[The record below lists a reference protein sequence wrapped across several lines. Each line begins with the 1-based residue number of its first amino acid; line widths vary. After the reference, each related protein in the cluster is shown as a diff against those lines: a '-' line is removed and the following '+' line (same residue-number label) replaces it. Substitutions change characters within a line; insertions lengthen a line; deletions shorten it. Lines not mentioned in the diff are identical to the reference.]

1 MFLAPDAANRVRRD
15 WCCELPDQATPCR
28 ESFSGRL
35 KSADMAVSPRII
47 RRVSVVN
54 RLAITAASSRWAL
67 STCGRNAKTKKA
79 RRAESAGFYAIF
91 SRLRG
96 PRLTEA

>member
-67 STCGRNAKTKKA
+67 STCGRNAKTKKPA
-79 RRAESAGFYAIF
+79 GLSRRASTQY
-91 SRLRG
+91 SRGCGDRD
-96 PRLTEA
+96 